1 MWTSLKKYQKLLKL
15 ICKILENMSIKY
27 ERNLV
32 GSLMFVIFLMGVV
45 FRYFKEALSS
55 MLGKDNE
62 KDYVEMLLIF
72 PLSLGMFVFL
82 GWVFFDSSWLNFDDE
97 EKDKEWKTSRWIKFL
112 VLFLLPLVKYFSAS
126 AHKDPKATD
135 LGPWG
140 LEVAHQIQNFLVILL
155 AYFSLCVSHRSGLGR
170 LFQPFTVP
178 RTKLYTDEKGQK
190 FEVNFIGTSLAI
202 ILIVAPCWMAA
213 DASIG
218 RLFLILSGNADKM
231 ASVAAKST
239 GRYLSSSMEA
249 RAIADAVILLF
260 SIYSFTVTFVS
271 CVKVTF
277 FLKGNLNYM
286 KFAPIPLTPMAIL
299 FSDQFCSFG
308 LEKSYDANQ
317 WLMMLFYVLVS
328 FVAYVSLVSPPDSL
342 TAVLFQ
348 PHIPM
353 INIVTDLPEMKEVEK
368 PRTAVVFPDENKQP
382 ATTNG

>member
-1 MWTSLKKYQKLLKL
+1 
-15 ICKILENMSIKY
+15 MSIKH

-55 MLGKDNE
+55 MLGKGNE

-202 ILIVAPCWMAA
+202 IFIVAPCWMAA

-308 LEKSYDANQ
+308 LEKGYEANQ